1 MTGNEYAQSCFDHLC
16 LLTYCLL
23 FDIEV
28 MTTIWL
34 KMIMV
39 IVIIIMII
47 PLLSQVRFMTPIYQ
61 IDLLH
66 KKEKID
72 H

>member
-1 MTGNEYAQSCFDHLC
+1 
-16 LLTYCLL
+16 
-23 FDIEV
+23 
-28 MTTIWL
+28 
-34 KMIMV
+34 MV